1 MTRNDALRE
10 LFAHLGEERRLLE
23 SLVELL
29 EDEARALCAM
39 DLDALSGLAAR
50 KQALVDTQAW
60 VTSQRTQKLAAFGDD
75 APTTLSEL
83 MPTLDEEQA
92 AEMDT
97 LRQAMRN
104 AAGRAAE
111 VNRQNELFAQSGLQ
125 LVSGVLR
132 IVSRA
137 HAGNSGTYAADGHYR
152 VGGSYGQTRRRL

>member
-50 KQALVDTQAW
+50 KQTLVDTQAW
-60 VTSQRTQKLAAFGDD
+60 VTAQRTQKLAAFGDD
-75 APTTLSEL
+75 APTTLSALE
-83 MPTLDEEQA
+83 PTLDEAQA
-92 AEMDT
+92 AELDA
-97 LRQAMRN
+97 LRQAMRR
-104 AAGRAAE
+104 AAQRAAE
-111 VNRQNELFAQSGLQ
+111 LNTKNELFAESGLQ

-137 HAGNSGTYAADGHYR
+137 HAGISSTYSADGHYR
-152 VGGSYGQTRRRL
+152 VGGTYGQTRRRL